1 MMKTYPAAIEELM
14 LFLKQLPGV
23 GKRGAERMVMS
34 MLDWDKSDVSALA
47 AAVQRFASDITRC
60 PECGNCAENG
70 ALCSIC
76 SDVRRD
82 NSTLCVVENIPQ
94 LLAVEAGGSYR
105 GKYLVLGGK
114 LSPLDGEHGENLN
127 FDLLL
132 KQAAKP
138 ELKEIIL
145 ALSSDVEGRATMT
158 YLAELLKDCPAAL
171 TRPAQGLPAGAN
183 LSYADSATVA
193 AAFTGR
199 ITLS

>member
-1 MMKTYPAAIEELM
+1 MMKNYPAAIEELM
-14 LFLKQLPGV
+14 LFLKQLPGI
-23 GKRGAERMVMS
+23 GKRGAERMVMA
-34 MLDWDKSDVSALA
+34 MLDWDKTDVSALA
-47 AAVQRFASDITRC
+47 DAVQRFASDITRC

-76 SDVRRD
+76 SDPRRD

-94 LLAVEAGGSYR
+94 LLAVESGGSYR

-132 KQAAKP
+132 KQAAEP
-138 ELKEIIL
+138 EIKEIIL
-145 ALSSDVEGRATMT
+145 ALSSDVEGRATRA

>member
-1 MMKTYPAAIEELM
+1 MMKNYPAAIEELM
-14 LFLKQLPGV
+14 LFLKQLPGI
-23 GKRGAERMVMS
+23 GKRGAERMVMA
-34 MLDWDKSDVSALA
+34 MLDWDKTDVSAFVD
-47 AAVQRFASDITRC
+47 AVQRFASDITRC

-76 SDVRRD
+76 SDPRRD

-94 LLAVEAGGSYR
+94 LLAVESGGSYR

-138 ELKEIIL
+138 EIKEIIL
-145 ALSSDVEGRATMT
+145 ALSSDVEGRATMA

>member
-1 MMKTYPAAIEELM
+1 MKSYPAAIEELM
-14 LFLKQLPGV
+14 LFLKQLPGI
-23 GKRGAERMVMS
+23 GKRGAERMVMA
-34 MLDWDKSDVSALA
+34 MLDWDKTDVSALA
-47 AAVQRFASDITRC
+47 DAVQRFASDITRC

-76 SDVRRD
+76 SDTRRD

-94 LLAVEAGGSYR
+94 LLAVESGGSYR

-138 ELKEIIL
+138 EIKEIIL
-145 ALSSDVEGRATMT
+145 ALSSDVEGRATMA

-193 AAFTGR
+193 AAFMGR
-199 ITLS
+199 ITL

>member
-1 MMKTYPAAIEELM
+1 
-14 LFLKQLPGV
+14 
-23 GKRGAERMVMS
+23 MVMA
-34 MLDWDKSDVSALA
+34 MLDWDKTDVSAFVD
-47 AAVQRFASDITRC
+47 AVQRFASDITRC

-76 SDVRRD
+76 SDPRRD

-94 LLAVEAGGSYR
+94 LLAVESGGSYR

-138 ELKEIIL
+138 EIKEIIL
-145 ALSSDVEGRATMT
+145 ALSSDVEGRATMA

>member
-1 MMKTYPAAIEELM
+1 MMKNYPAAIEELM
-14 LFLKQLPGV
+14 LFLKQLPGI
-23 GKRGAERMVMS
+23 GKRGAERMVMA
-34 MLDWDKSDVSALA
+34 MLDWDKTDVSALA
-47 AAVQRFASDITRC
+47 DAVQRFASDITRC

-76 SDVRRD
+76 SDPRRD

-94 LLAVEAGGSYR
+94 LLAVESGGSYR

-138 ELKEIIL
+138 EIKEIIL
-145 ALSSDVEGRATMT
+145 ALSSDVEGRATMA

>member
-1 MMKTYPAAIEELM
+1 MMKNYPAAIEELM
-14 LFLKQLPGV
+14 LFLKQLPGI
-23 GKRGAERMVMS
+23 GKRGAERMVMA
-34 MLDWDKSDVSALA
+34 MLDWDKTDVSAFVD
-47 AAVQRFASDITRC
+47 AVQRFASDITRC

-76 SDVRRD
+76 SDPRRD

-94 LLAVEAGGSYR
+94 LLAVESGGSYR

-138 ELKEIIL
+138 EIKEIIL
-145 ALSSDVEGRATMT
+145 ALSSDVEGRATMA

-199 ITLS
+199 ITL

>member
-1 MMKTYPAAIEELM
+1 MMKSYPLAIEELM
-14 LFLKQLPGV
+14 IFLKQLPGV
-23 GKRGAERMVMS
+23 GKRGAERMVMA
-34 MLDWDKSDVSALA
+34 MLDWDKNDVSALA
-47 AAVQRFASDITRC
+47 AAVRKFASDITRC

-76 SDVRRD
+76 SDSRRD
-82 NSTLCVVENIPQ
+82 NTTLCVVENIPQ
-94 LLAVEAGGSYR
+94 LLAVEAGGNYR

>member
-1 MMKTYPAAIEELM
+1 MKSYPAAIEELM
-14 LFLKQLPGV
+14 LFLKQLPGI
-23 GKRGAERMVMS
+23 GKRGAERMVMA
-34 MLDWDKSDVSALA
+34 MLDWDKTDVSALA
-47 AAVQRFASDITRC
+47 DAVQRFALDITRC

-76 SDVRRD
+76 SDTRRD

-94 LLAVEAGGSYR
+94 LLAVESGGNYR

-138 ELKEIIL
+138 EIKEIIL